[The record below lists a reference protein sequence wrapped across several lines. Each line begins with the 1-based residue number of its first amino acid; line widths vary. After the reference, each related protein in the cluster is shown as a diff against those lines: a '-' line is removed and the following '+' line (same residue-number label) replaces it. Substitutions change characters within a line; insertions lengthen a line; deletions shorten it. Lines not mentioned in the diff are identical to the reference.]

1 MVTTL
6 QLTNLSWDI
15 ESPVE
20 YQAGQELQFT
30 VNFTA
35 PGDGKSYLMGA
46 LYSSDLSYIS
56 GTLFGLLKVAGA
68 DYAVNGTT
76 YMSYWDLKEGES
88 VELPCKLTLDR
99 TNVVLGLFLFQMEGD
114 TASLGVDEEVDAL
127 SAALYCVTAQNT
139 ADQVM
144 EMVLMA
150 GIVGF
155 MAYEA
160 LKD

>member
-1 MVTTL
+1 MGAY
-6 QLTNLSWDI
+6 LSWNLA
-15 ESPVE
+15 SPAIS
-20 YQAGQELQFT
+20 QAGQELQFT
-30 VNFTA
+30 VNLTA
-35 PGDGKSYLMGA
+35 PGDGKYYLMGA

-76 YMSYWDLKEGES
+76 YMSYWDLEEGES
-88 VELPCKLTLDR
+88 VELPCRLTQDR
-99 TNVVLGLFLFQMEGD
+99 TNVVLGLFLFKMEGD

-127 SAALYCVTAQNT
+127 SAALYYVTAQNT
-139 ADQVM
+139 MDQVM
-144 EMVLMA
+144 ELVLMA
-150 GIVGF
+150 GVVGF